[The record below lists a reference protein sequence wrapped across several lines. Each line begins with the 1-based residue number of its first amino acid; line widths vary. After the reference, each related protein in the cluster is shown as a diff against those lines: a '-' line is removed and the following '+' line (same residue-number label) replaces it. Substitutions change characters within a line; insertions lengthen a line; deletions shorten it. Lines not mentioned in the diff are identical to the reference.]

1 MFLIISDKGITKYR
15 NRVYCLIDFRNRNLP
30 EIMTLWFTHS
40 TKRSTKYYG
49 SYHGCEWPQG
59 FAGSGG
65 IVTTGLKLKL
75 W

>member
-1 MFLIISDKGITKYR
+1 MEIGSIVLLIS
-15 NRVYCLIDFRNRNLP
+15 VNRNLP
-30 EIMTLWFTHS
+30 EIMTLWFTDS

-49 SYHGCEWPQG
+49 SYHSCEWTQG